1 MKARAVRLHRI
12 GGPEVMQIDE
22 VDVAEPASGELRLK
36 IEAIGLNRAEAA
48 YRAGQYFEQP
58 QLPARL
64 GYEAAG
70 VVEAIGPGVTGFAIG
85 DAVSTLPGFSM
96 NRYGVYADHAL
107 VPAASVIKRPVGMS
121 AVTSAAMWMAYLTA
135 YGALVDI
142 ANVQRGAAVLITAAS
157 SSVGL
162 AAIQIAN
169 VVGAVPIA
177 VTRTTAKKAA
187 LLASGAQHV
196 IVTDELKGEHT
207 IATETQRITTKHGAA
222 LAFDPIGGTK
232 IVGALAEAMSPGG
245 MIILYGNLSGDAQNT
260 VFPFGLAALRGLSLR
275 AYLVFEVISNPARL
289 TKAMEFINM
298 HFATGALKPHIDRQ
312 FAFDDMIEAH
322 RYMEANAQLGKL
334 VVTVP

>member
-1 MKARAVRLHRI
+1 MKSRTVRLHRI
-12 GGPEVMQIDE
+12 GGPEVMQIDTVE
-22 VDVAEPASGELRLK
+22 VGEPGPGELRLT

-70 VVEAIGPGVTGFAIG
+70 IVEAIGPEVTGFAVG

-96 NRYGVYADHAL
+96 NRYGVYAEHAL
-107 VPAASVIKRPVGMS
+107 VPAASVIKRPTGMS

-142 ANVQRGAAVLITAAS
+142 GNLQRGKAVLITAAS

-177 VTRTTAKKAA
+177 LTRTAAKRAA
-187 LLASGAQHV
+187 LLAAGAAHV
-196 IVTDELKGEHT
+196 IVTDEQN
-207 IATETQRITTKHGAA
+207 IAVETRRITAEHGAA

-232 IVGALAEAMSPGG
+232 MVAALAEALAPGG

-260 VFPFGLAALRGLSLR
+260 VFPFGLAALRGLSVR
-275 AYLVFEVISNPARL
+275 AYLVFEIISNPARL
-289 TKAMEFINM
+289 AKAMEFINL
-298 HFATGALKPHIDRQ
+298 HLATGALKPRIDRQ
-312 FAFDDMIEAH
+312 FAFNDIVEAH
-322 RYMEANAQLGKL
+322 RYLEANTQLGKL
-334 VVTVP
+334 VVTLP